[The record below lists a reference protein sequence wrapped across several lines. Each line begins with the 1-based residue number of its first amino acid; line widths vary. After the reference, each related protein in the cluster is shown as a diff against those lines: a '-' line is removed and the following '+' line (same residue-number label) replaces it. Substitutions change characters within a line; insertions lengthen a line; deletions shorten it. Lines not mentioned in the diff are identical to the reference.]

1 MMPHSPMTN
10 LLIDIYNGVR
20 KLGIPTFQKLPDD
33 DEPEPFIVLGTH
45 FDDDLPSGKVGKSVQ
60 ITDLQI
66 DMYYPIDSRVA
77 LEDEIYQVTQVIKQ
91 STKRATRVTSNTS
104 QDDSI
109 GRDVYHVVFI
119 VTAYM

>member
-1 MMPHSPMTN
+1 MAHSPMTN

-20 KLGIPTFQKLPDD
+20 KLGIPTFQKLPDA

-45 FDDDLPSGKVGKSVQ
+45 FDDDLPSGKFGKSVQ